1 MSTPK
6 TKHCGEKHCRE
17 TAWLYNFLVYSQDKT
32 LRRETLPRDRLVV
45 QFPCLLPRQNI
56 AARNIAAR
64 PPGCTISLS
73 TPKTKHCGEKH
84 CRETASL
91 YNFLVYSQDKTLRRE
106 TLWRDRLVVQFP
118 CLLPRQNIV
127 ARNIV
132 ARPPGRTISLST
144 PKTKHCG
151 EKHCGETAWLYN
163 FLVYSQNKTL
173 WRDRLVG
180 SCRVERGYN
189 FLVYSQ
195 NKTLWRD
202 RLVGSCP
209 VERGYNFLVRLII
222 DYRE

>member
-1 MSTPK
+1 MERGHNFLVHSQNK
-6 TKHCGEKHCRE
+6 TLSRDRLVGSCRVE
-17 TAWLYNFLVYSQDKT
+17 RGYNFLVYSQDKT
-32 LRRETLPRDRLVV
+32 LRRETLRRDRLVV

-106 TLWRDRLVVQFP
+106 TLPRDRLVVQFP

-132 ARPPGRTISLST
+132 ARPPGCTISLYT
-144 PKTKHCG
+144 PKTKHCR
-151 EKHCGETAWLYN
+151 ETGWLV
-163 FLVYSQNKTL
+163 LV
-173 WRDRLVG
+173 V
-180 SCRVERGYN
+180 
-189 FLVYSQ
+189 
-195 NKTLWRD
+195 
-202 RLVGSCP
+202 
-209 VERGYNFLVRLII
+209 
-222 DYRE
+222 